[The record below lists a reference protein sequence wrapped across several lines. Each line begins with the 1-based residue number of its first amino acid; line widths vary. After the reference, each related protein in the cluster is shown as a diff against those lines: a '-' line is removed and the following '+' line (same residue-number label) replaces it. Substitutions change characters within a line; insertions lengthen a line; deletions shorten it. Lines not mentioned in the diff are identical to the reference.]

1 MVVRM
6 RHTRGK
12 TRMRRS
18 HHAIKPAQISRCS
31 HCAKAVLPHVVCQ
44 NCGWYKGRQVVDVLA
59 KLGKK
64 ERKKKEKELADKT
77 KDEGRTTRATSAS
90 IRP

>member
-1 MVVRM
+1 M

-31 HCAKAVLPHVVCQ
+31 HCAKAVLPHVVCR

-64 ERKKKEKELADKT
+64 ERKKKEKELQAHDKPR
-77 KDEGRTTRATSAS
+77 DEGQKAKAAS
-90 IRP
+90 PSL